1 MCDKED
7 KDMQAAEIA
16 RYFLENKIISNRET
30 HLRQSLSEVEA
41 MEKGQIPKESA
52 RDFLKEIRS
61 K

>member
-16 RYFLENKIISNRET
+16 RYFSENKIISNRET